1 MKKIEKVSQLLAD
14 LNIPYRHVSDNEI
27 VIPTGTLI
35 FQDPT
40 KSYFGLD
47 SKRLS
52 STLLID
58 MSAEDSCL
66 HILEEDG
73 KIYWVVALNET
84 WEDGGSKLIL

>member
-1 MKKIEKVSQLLAD
+1 MRKIEKINQLLAD
-14 LNIPYRHVSDNEI
+14 LNMPYRHVSDNET
-27 VIPTGTLI
+27 VVPTGTLM

-40 KSYFGLD
+40 KSYYGLD
-47 SKRLS
+47 SKALS
-52 STLLID
+52 SSLLID

-84 WEDGGSKLIL
+84 WEIS

>member
-1 MKKIEKVSQLLAD
+1 MKKIEKINQLLAD
-14 LNIPYRHVSDNEI
+14 LNMPYRHVSDKEI

-40 KSYFGLD
+40 RSYYGLD
-47 SKRLS
+47 SNALS
-52 STLLID
+52 SSLLVD

-66 HILEEDG
+66 HILEEDD